1 MELIDDY
8 FINSYSFEKTS
19 TSIACLT
26 IESAAWHARHSL
38 ISHIDEK
45 LTFLECFD
53 SSAANKGLA
62 SLRSPLGPVK
72 NDTNSGAKD
81 HDLGSNWESPKGD
94 GISPLRFDSSPKEM
108 YRHKENLH
116 AQLQQSF
123 SASKGS
129 QNSKNNLVASVEKCV
144 TVSHVVKVQHSVME
158 AKALPSV
165 RANVVTAR
173 RVISTRITHQVLNR
187 KKIACVL
194 NRIHTTC
201 RVY

>member
-1 MELIDDY
+1 
-8 FINSYSFEKTS
+8 
-19 TSIACLT
+19 
-26 IESAAWHARHSL
+26 L
-38 ISHIDEK
+38 ISHIDVNF
-45 LTFLECFD
+45 TFLECFD

-72 NDTNSGAKD
+72 NDTNSGANSGVKD

-144 TVSHVVKVQHSVME
+144 AVSHVIKVQNSVME
-158 AKALPSV
+158 AKVLPSV

-187 KKIACVL
+187 K
-194 NRIHTTC
+194 
-201 RVY
+201 